1 MPLLLLLRLSFGL
14 FARFCVLHI
23 HIPFLH
29 LCFCLFV
36 FLYLSTPS
44 LSSSSPS
51 FFAHS
56 LLHAICLSRLRIA
69 HCYFYLNYL
78 KIYPNTNTLTL
89 YHIPLHQA
97 STPVMSIALFY
108 NTRTEH
114 EQTEQLSESCVCV
127 SEYMYYRRS
136 NSSAA
141 SFGGSCDVFAIIVL
155 FSHSFSM
162 YFGAALL
169 ATVAPPPPPCKCR
182 YLCCCST
189 SYALML

>member
-1 MPLLLLLRLSFGL
+1 MLSLHISFRYIKYSLFSTVHSWYTMLLLLLLRLCFGL

-127 SEYMYYRRS
+127 W
-136 NSSAA
+136 A
-141 SFGGSCDVFAIIVL
+141 SICIIVVRI
-155 FSHSFSM
+155 
-162 YFGAALL
+162 LL
-169 ATVAPPPPPCKCR
+169 LLLSVVVVMF
-182 YLCCCST
+182 LLS
-189 SYALML
+189 